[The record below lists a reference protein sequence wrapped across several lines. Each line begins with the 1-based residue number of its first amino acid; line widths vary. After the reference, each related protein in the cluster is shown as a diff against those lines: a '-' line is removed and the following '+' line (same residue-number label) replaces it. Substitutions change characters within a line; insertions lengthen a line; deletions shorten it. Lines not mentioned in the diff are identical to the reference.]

1 MWMGGSYAIVGAEI
15 TDITSDA
22 IHIEADVKEGQKL
35 MKEMVVISLDSD
47 PVQGMIKS
55 FPTLPPIDPL
65 KLKATKLPIDN
76 FCRRMIR
83 LCNIVKAYEAT
94 GKMIQMGVQLGGNG
108 VGKLVRSIES
118 INMQQ
123 SPCGI
128 EIIEAKVLIGFPT
141 A

>member
-1 MWMGGSYAIVGAEI
+1 MGGSYSINDAEI

-22 IHIEADVKEGQKL
+22 ILIAAVVKEGQAST
-35 MKEMVVISLDSD
+35 KEVVVISLDSH

-65 KLKATKLPIDN
+65 KLNHASTKPIDN

-108 VGKLVRSIES
+108 VGKLVSFT
-118 INMQQ
+118 
-123 SPCGI
+123 
-128 EIIEAKVLIGFPT
+128 KVISLQK
-141 A
+141 